1 MYLCVCVCVKS
12 NQSISKIT
20 HYVSDLS
27 KLDTLFYKTNI
38 KVLLVLSKVSRLDMC
53 RSILLFNKKAHQMW
67 LDHSFSQKNMTTER
81 TVRVGLGGDR
91 EVEEG
96 LDKI

>member
-1 MYLCVCVCVKS
+1 
-12 NQSISKIT
+12 
-20 HYVSDLS
+20 
-27 KLDTLFYKTNI
+27 
-38 KVLLVLSKVSRLDMC
+38 
-53 RSILLFNKKAHQMW
+53 MW

>member
-1 MYLCVCVCVKS
+1 
-12 NQSISKIT
+12 
-20 HYVSDLS
+20 
-27 KLDTLFYKTNI
+27 
-38 KVLLVLSKVSRLDMC
+38 MC

-96 LDKI
+96 SDKI